1 MEDDFNYTDITIN
14 HLEPEMIASIHTLDM
29 ETANDFEGIFF
40 DIDDT
45 FTTRGRIPAS
55 AFQAL
60 WALKASGLKVV
71 PITGRPAGWC
81 DHIARMWPV
90 DAVVGENG
98 AFYFWLDSRE
108 GKLKKRFLDPDH
120 IRHEKRAQLQHI
132 LQEVLNSVP
141 GTAVAS
147 DQPYREAD
155 LAIDFCED
163 VAPLGW
169 EAIER
174 ICTIFN
180 RHGAACKVSSI
191 HVNGWFGDYDKLGMT
206 KTMAGELWGVD
217 LDASRHRF
225 LFCGDSPND
234 ETMFEFFP
242 FSAGVN
248 NILRFAELMQYL
260 PTFLADREG
269 GEGFA
274 EIIDVVL
281 SLRLK
286 LPRSQDSSKNNQ
298 FTHSTKNT
306 K

>member
-1 MEDDFNYTDITIN
+1 
-14 HLEPEMIASIHTLDM
+14 MIASIHTMDI
-29 ETANDFEGIFF
+29 ETARNLEGVFF

-60 WALKASGLKVV
+60 WALKDSGLKVV

-98 AFYFWLDSRE
+98 AFYFWLDE
-108 GKLKKRFLDPDH
+108 QAGKLKKRFLDPDH
-120 IRHEKRAQLQHI
+120 IRREKRTQLQRI
-132 LQEVLNSVP
+132 REEVLSSVP
-141 GTAVAS
+141 GAAIAS
-147 DQPYREAD
+147 DQSYRETD

-163 VAPLGW
+163 VKPLDW
-169 EAIER
+169 QAIEH
-174 ICTIFN
+174 ICAIFN
-180 RHGAACKVSSI
+180 KHRATCKVSSI

-206 KTMAGELWGVD
+206 RTMAGELWGID
-217 LDASRHRF
+217 LEASRQRF

-234 ETMFEFFP
+234 EPMFQFFP
-242 FSAGVN
+242 FTVGVN
-248 NILRFAELMQYL
+248 NILRFVDRMQHL

-274 EIIDVVL
+274 EIVDAIL

-286 LPRSQDSSKNNQ
+286 TPCS
-298 FTHSTKNT
+298 
-306 K
+306 